1 MHDLLPINFEL
12 WLAKK
17 KREPVMHAAIKII
30 SDDIT
35 AMHCI
40 IIIPPLEKPEN
51 LTAATSQLEVL

>member
-1 MHDLLPINFEL
+1 MIGQEEE
-12 WLAKK
+12 K
-17 KREPVMHAAIKII
+17 PVMHAAIKII